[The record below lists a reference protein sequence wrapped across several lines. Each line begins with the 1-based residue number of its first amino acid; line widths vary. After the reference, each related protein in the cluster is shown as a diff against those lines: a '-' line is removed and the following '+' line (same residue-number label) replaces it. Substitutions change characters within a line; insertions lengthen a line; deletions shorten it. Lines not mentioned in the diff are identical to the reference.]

1 MIKDLIS
8 DYLLGKGGDLVAKHW
23 RWSGQL
29 IGILAFLFCGIG
41 VLPSIAQ
48 GADSAKLI
56 VGVHGQYRDINSAL
70 TAAQPGQTIVVEPGI
85 YQERLTINKPLTLL
99 GQEGAV
105 IDGGG
110 QGNIILIDQTQ
121 GVTVSGLTLRN
132 SGGPAVIP
140 YAGVKVVESQNSTV
154 DHLQM
159 SEIEHGVYLE
169 KSRYCLV
176 DANQISGKTSLS
188 SEDRGDGIGLWRS
201 EHNLFANNH
210 VWNVRDGIKFDFSS
224 FNEVRGNKFDHLRY
238 GIHYMYSNDNTFDH
252 NLFENNVAGATP
264 MFSKRIQFTNN
275 IFAHMPGE
283 RAYAIFLQDSDDCVI
298 KDNLIMQSNVGLYF
312 DHSSNNVVEG
322 NMVISCGV
330 ALRVSGTSTEN
341 KFTGNTLENNVIQV
355 GLDHLGLPNTW
366 SVKGQGNYWGDYK
379 GYDFTGSG
387 IGALPYNSVNYLAKA
402 IYKQPILQLFSD
414 SPGILALGQGLQM
427 FPLWQ
432 SPSIQDK
439 HPLMHSPAVPAEWQP
454 YLSSASSQGNPR
466 LFAALSGTS
475 ILAAWAILSNGWRWR
490 RKDA

>member
-1 MIKDLIS
+1 
-8 DYLLGKGGDLVAKHW
+8 VAKRW
-23 RWSGQL
+23 RWSRQL
-29 IGILAFLFCGIG
+29 LLGTLAFLLCGIG

-48 GADSAKLI
+48 GANSTQLI
-56 VGVHGQYRDINSAL
+56 VGTGGQYSDINSAL

-85 YQERLTINKPLTLL
+85 YQEHLTIDKPLTLL

-110 QGNIILIDQTQ
+110 QGNIILIKQTQ
-121 GVTVSGLTLRN
+121 GVTVSGLTLRD
-132 SGGPAVIP
+132 SGGPAVLP
-140 YAGVKVVESQNSTV
+140 YAGVKVVESQNITV
-154 DHLQM
+154 DHLKM

-169 KSRYCLV
+169 QSSHCLV
-176 DANQISGKTSLS
+176 DANQISGKTNLPSQ
-188 SEDRGDGIGLWRS
+188 DRGDGIGLWKS
-201 EHNLFANNH
+201 EYNLFTNNH

-224 FNEVRGNKFDHLRY
+224 FNEVSYNKFDHLRY
-238 GIHYMYSNDNTFDH
+238 GIHYMYSDDNTFDH
-252 NLFENNVAGATP
+252 NLFEYNVAGATP

-283 RAYAIFLQDSDDCVI
+283 RAYAILLQDSDDGVI

-322 NMVISCGV
+322 NMIISCGV
-330 ALRVSGTSTEN
+330 AIHVSGTSTEN
-341 KFTGNTLENNVIQV
+341 KFAGNTIENNVIQV
-355 GLDHLGLPNTW
+355 GLDHLALPNTW
-366 SVKGQGNYWGDYK
+366 SIKEQGNYWSDYK

-387 IGALPYNSVNYLAKA
+387 IGALPYNSVNYLARA
-402 IYKQPILQLFSD
+402 IYKQPLLQLFAD

-439 HPLMHSPAVPAEWQP
+439 HPLMHLPEVPVEWQP
-454 YLSSASSQGNPR
+454 YLSRSSSQGSPM
-466 LFAALSGTS
+466 LFATLSAAS
-475 ILAAWAILSNGWRWR
+475 VLAAWAILSNGWRRR
-490 RKDA
+490 RKDAKTHECNQGLR

>member
-8 DYLLGKGGDLVAKHW
+8 DYLVGKGGDLVAKHW

-99 GQEGAV
+99 GQQGAV

-140 YAGVKVVESQNSTV
+140 YAGVKVVESQNITV

-475 ILAAWAILSNGWRWR
+475 ILAAWAILSNGWRRR